1 MSNRNGV
8 WSLPAQYQAIADQD
22 WTMAPG
28 APTGV
33 SASAG
38 NAQAEVSFT
47 APTFAGIP
55 GTITQF
61 KVTSSSGQTATG
73 SASPITVTGLT
84 NGSGVTFT
92 AQAQNAIG
100 LGKASDASSSVT
112 PLAVVISGLFS
123 THLYLGNN
131 TSTAINNGINLS
143 GKGGLVWTKN
153 RDDTQTHFISDTERG
168 ATKLL
173 SPNNT
178 DAQETQSSS
187 LTSFNNNGFTVN
199 NLYVNNNGDDY
210 VSWTFR
216 KQPKFFDVVTYT
228 GTGPASA
235 ANEQQVSH
243 NLGVKP
249 GLIIIKRTDDTGNW
263 WVFTDV
269 IDGTNDY
276 AYLNST
282 NAFGNSSN
290 NVPTTSVF
298 NVGGVLNTSSA
309 TYVAYLFANNN
320 SDGGFGPDSED
331 IIKIG
336 TFASNSSGDASVTNL
351 GFEPQWLMTKRHD
364 GTSNWALMDI
374 MRGYNDSLWN
384 PLYADA
390 NNAESSIASTRGF
403 PTSTGFEF
411 DGQLS
416 ASANYIYMAIRRG
429 GMATPTVASEVFS
442 IDTKGSSAPYF
453 DSNHIVDMAL
463 VKSAGATGDW
473 YNYARLMGEKYLA
486 TNTTA
491 AEANASEAGFD
502 FMDGHIDSDWGGTN
516 AHSWMWKRA
525 KGYFDVVA
533 YTGTGAAQT
542 INHNL
547 GAIPEMIWLKRRDTA
562 NFEWIVYHK
571 GLNGGTSPEDYVLY
585 LNTTNTEA
593 DVAYWDDT
601 APTSTTFRVS
611 GFGQTGANGGTYIAY
626 LFATVAGVSKLG
638 SYTGNGSS
646 QTIDCGFTNGSKFV
660 LIKRMNDTGHW
671 QIWDTTRGLVDGND
685 TRLILNGTGANLTGY
700 DMIDPH
706 NSGFSVPTSNDTN
719 ENNKTYLFYAIAND
733 PS

>member
-1 MSNRNGV
+1 MPRYNGGFIGTDG
-8 WSLPAQYQAIADQD
+8 LD
-22 WTMAPG
+22 APD
-28 APTGV
+28 APTIGTP
-33 SASAG
+33 SAG
-38 NAQAEVSFT
+38 STQADVAFT
-47 APTFAGIP
+47 AGAAG
-55 GTITQF
+55 T
-61 KVTSSSGQTATG
+61 TATTEFVATTNDG
-73 SASPITVTGLT
+73 IGATGTSSPITITGLT
-84 NGSGVTFT
+84 NGTSYT
-92 AQAQNAIG
+92 ARVYAKNSHGTSA
-100 LGKASDASSSVT
+100 ASEASASFT
-112 PLAVVISGLFS
+112 PLAEVISGLFS
-123 THLYLGNN
+123 THLYTGNN

-235 ANEQQVSH
+235 ANEQQESH
-243 NLGVKP
+243 NLSVKP

-700 DMIDPH
+700 DMIDPD

>member
-1 MSNRNGV
+1 MPRYNGGFIGTDG
-8 WSLPAQYQAIADQD
+8 LD
-22 WTMAPG
+22 APD
-28 APTGV
+28 APTIGTP
-33 SASAG
+33 SAG
-38 NAQAEVSFT
+38 STQADVAFT
-47 APTFAGIP
+47 AGAAG
-55 GTITQF
+55 T
-61 KVTSSSGQTATG
+61 TATTEFVATTNDG
-73 SASPITVTGLT
+73 IGATGTSSPITITGLT
-84 NGSGVTFT
+84 NGTSYT
-92 AQAQNAIG
+92 ARVYAKNSHGTSA
-100 LGKASDASSSVT
+100 ASEASASFT
-112 PLAVVISGLFS
+112 PLAEVISGLFS
-123 THLYLGNN
+123 THLYTGNN

-199 NLYVNNNGDDY
+199 NLYVNNNGNDY